1 MKPVIVYTLTALF
14 AFIFDKIYA
23 VFSHGVSSKSMS
35 SIWIWLLCAGAVF
48 YLILYFIRIKIKRF
62 QLNRFT
68 ANIYNSGM
76 AVFASGMLLGGIFE
90 IAGTGS
96 DFVFYYKAAGIALLA
111 IGVVSLI
118 ISQLRNLT

>member
-23 VFSHGVSSKSMS
+23 VFSHGVSSKAMS
-35 SIWIWLLCAGAVF
+35 SIWIWLVCAGTVF
-48 YLILYFIRIKIKRF
+48 YLVLYFIRIKMKIF
-62 QLNRFT
+62 QLNKFT
-68 ANIYNSGM
+68 TNIYNSGV
-76 AVFASGMLLGGIFE
+76 AVFAVGMLLGGIFD

-96 DFVFYYKAAGIALLA
+96 DFVFYYKVVGIAFMA

-118 ISQLRNLT
+118 ISQLRNLK